1 MTRAGVIQRLERAW
15 AQASKA
21 AGQPLTKPLIYGERQ
36 HSSFSAKALVFI
48 AFSNLALAGLA
59 YLTEASPA
67 VIGGLLLVTFLAV
80 GFSFTK
86 NRGQGIAAEERR
98 AMQQNAVQMEELADR
113 MWEMRESEQRFY
125 GLLEGLGDLVVH
137 RDRDGRILY
146 ANKVLGDLL
155 GIEIEKAIG
164 KTLSQLG
171 IEIPVV
177 PEAAFADGDSISST
191 DVSVRTGRG
200 LRWFAWTELSM
211 RDGDSGE
218 ASHWAIARDITARK
232 LAETALVNARER
244 AEHASQ
250 AKSRFLATVSHEI
263 RTPMNGIMGMAT
275 LLADTPLTQEQRTY
289 VGAIS
294 TSSGAL
300 LALIEDL
307 LDYSKI
313 EAGKLELEAQKMDVR
328 ELVESIVELMA
339 TRAFAKD
346 IGLGCHISPLVPEFV
361 NADPGRLRQVLLN
374 LLGNAIKFTE
384 TGGVLLTVIPSQK
397 DGKPALSFRI
407 EDTGPGF
414 EQSALERIF
423 KEFEQADSGSTR
435 RHGGA
440 GLGLAITRRLVEAM
454 KGRIV
459 AESAPGE
466 GATFTVTLPLDGEA
480 DEEAK
485 SAARS
490 LAGYHVGIFAR
501 HEMEAEALSRSV
513 RAHGG
518 RSSIIDPTAISTARR
533 EEGLDALIVD
543 ASLERED
550 GSCLRKL
557 RERGWVAR
565 RNITLIAPAE
575 RGRLAS
581 FRANGYGAFLAR
593 PARTRTML
601 RMLLSE
607 TPNRPSEVPAP
618 KEGRK
623 TRRGVH
629 TGLHVL
635 VAEDNEINAL
645 LARSALTRAGH
656 RVEVVTNG
664 RAALEA
670 LTKQS
675 RPYDIVLMDLHM
687 PVLDGLD
694 AIAGVRRFEEETGMA
709 PIPILVLSA
718 DSQEQTRQGVLAH
731 GASGF
736 VSKPLDPDKLLLTL
750 ETHMAA

>member
-21 AGQPLTKPLIYGERQ
+21 AGTPLAKPLIYSDQR
-36 HSSFSAKALVFI
+36 HSSFASKALVFI

-59 YLTEASPA
+59 YLTGTSPA
-67 VIGGLLLVTFLAV
+67 IYVGLLLVTFMAIA
-80 GFSFTK
+80 FSFSK
-86 NRGQGIAAEERR
+86 SRGEGVVAEEQR
-98 AMQQNAVQMEELADR
+98 AMHQNALQMEELADR

-146 ANKVLGDLL
+146 ANKVLGELL
-155 GIEIEKAIG
+155 GMEVDQAYG
-164 KTLSQLG
+164 KTLSHLG
-171 IEIPVV
+171 IEIPIV
-177 PEAAFADGDSISST
+177 PEAAFADGESISST
-191 DVSVRTGRG
+191 DVAVRTGRG

-211 RDGDSGE
+211 RDTESGE

-244 AEHASQ
+244 AEQASH

-275 LLADTPLTQEQRTY
+275 LLADTTLTHEQRTY

-328 ELVESIVELMA
+328 EMVESIVELMA
-339 TRAFAKD
+339 TRAFAKS
-346 IGLGCHISPLVPEFV
+346 IGLGCHISPLVPEYV

-397 DGKPALSFRI
+397 DGKPALSFRV
-407 EDTGPGF
+407 EDTGPGI
-414 EQSALERIF
+414 EQNALERIF
-423 KEFEQADSGSTR
+423 KDFEQAESGSTR

-454 KGRIV
+454 KGRII

-485 SAARS
+485 NTARS
-490 LAGYHVGIFAR
+490 LAGYHVGILAS

-518 RSSIIDPTAISTARR
+518 RSTIIDPTAASKSAQG
-533 EEGLDALIVD
+533 EDLDALIVD
-543 ASLERED
+543 ASLEKED

-557 RERGWVAR
+557 RENGWKAK
-565 RNITLIAPAE
+565 RNITLIAPSE

-607 TPNRPSEVPAP
+607 IPNRPSEVPSP
-618 KEGRK
+618 KAGRK
-623 TRRGVH
+623 AARGAH

-664 RAALEA
+664 RAALDV

-694 AIAGVRRFEEETGMA
+694 AIAGVRRFEEEAGMA

-718 DSQEQTRQGVLAH
+718 DGQEKTRQGVLAH

-736 VSKPLDPDKLLLTL
+736 VTKPLDPDKLLLTL